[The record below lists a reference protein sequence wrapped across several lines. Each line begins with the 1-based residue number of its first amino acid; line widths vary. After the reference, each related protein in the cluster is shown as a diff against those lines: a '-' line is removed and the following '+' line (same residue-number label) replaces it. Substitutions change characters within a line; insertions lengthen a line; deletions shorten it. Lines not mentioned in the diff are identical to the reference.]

1 MSDEYERSEHADDD
15 SSMGSSQKCSSFD
28 LNEEASSKDNNDN
41 DDKGFEE
48 AREEGTS
55 TNKSS
60 SMTKEGSNERRGGV
74 RQYVRSKMP
83 RLRWTPELHLSF
95 VHAVERLGG
104 QERAT
109 PKLVLQLMN
118 VRGLSIAHVK
128 SHLQMYRSKKLDE
141 AGQVLGQTYKS
152 THELGRISH
161 VAHQSM
167 NPRQH
172 FKMGNGGIIL
182 ASDYNDHS
190 YFHGLMHPCSL
201 SHSHTK
207 AIDSR
212 RQQWYFNNHQPFRR
226 PSYFSNEVVSST
238 ALQTQGRSLSSNQI
252 NLMDATSIAPMRP
265 SQFLEEKKWPP
276 LDIMNNHH
284 WKKRLPANITSNA
297 VSQPVVH
304 QFGTT
309 AASLLRPSELN
320 FGNNTRI
327 KEHLSNSDEHR
338 NYSNSFKLEFEPPFR
353 IKSNQE
359 KLQKENQ
366 WAPDLRLS
374 LSQRDGNNDGKTDHC
389 RETQEINTK
398 LSLS

>member
-1 MSDEYERSEHADDD
+1 MADEYGRSEEQADDT
-15 SSMGSSQKCSSFD
+15 SMGSSQKCSSFD
-28 LNEEASSKDNNDN
+28 LNEEASSEDNNEN
-41 DDKGFEE
+41 DEGYEKAKDD
-48 AREEGTS
+48 EGTS

-60 SMTKEGSNERRGGV
+60 SITKEVNNERRGGV

-141 AGQVLGQTYKS
+141 AGQVLGQAFKS

-161 VAHQSM
+161 VSHQSI

-182 ASDYNDHS
+182 ASDYNEHS
-190 YFHGLMHPCSL
+190 YFHGLLRPSSL
-201 SHSHTK
+201 SHSHSK
-207 AIDSR
+207 VIDSR
-212 RQQWYFNNHQPFRR
+212 HQQWYFNNHQHFRR
-226 PSYFSNEVVSST
+226 PSYLSNDVVSSA
-238 ALQTQGRSLSSNQI
+238 ALQTQGRSISSNQNQTI
-252 NLMDATSIAPMRP
+252 DTTKIAPMRP
-265 SQFLEEKKWPP
+265 SQFLEEKRWPP
-276 LDIMNNHH
+276 LEIMNNHH
-284 WKKRLPANITSNA
+284 WRKRLPANITSNTG
-297 VSQPVVH
+297 SQSVVH
-304 QFGTT
+304 QFGTIQ
-309 AASLLRPSELN
+309 ASLRPSELN
-320 FGNNTRI
+320 FGNNKRI
-327 KEHLSNSDEHR
+327 REHLSNSDEHR
-338 NYSNSFKLEFEPPFR
+338 NYANSLKLEFEPPFR
-353 IKSNQE
+353 IKLNQE
-359 KLQKENQ
+359 KLQKDKQ
-366 WAPDLRLS
+366 WVPDLRLS
-374 LSQRDGNNDGKTDHC
+374 LSQRDGNNDGMTDHC

>member
-1 MSDEYERSEHADDD
+1 MSDGYERSEEQADDT
-15 SSMGSSQKCSSFD
+15 SMGSSQKCSSFD
-28 LNEEASSKDNNDN
+28 LNEEASSEDNNDN
-41 DDKGFEE
+41 DEGCEKEKD
-48 AREEGTS
+48 EGTS

-60 SMTKEGSNERRGGV
+60 SITKEGNNEGRGGV

-141 AGQVLGQTYKS
+141 AGQVLSQTYKS

-161 VAHQSM
+161 AVHQSM
-167 NPRQH
+167 NARQH

-182 ASDYNDHS
+182 ASDYNEHS
-190 YFHGLMHPCSL
+190 YSHGLLHPSSL
-201 SHSHTK
+201 SHSHSK

-212 RQQWYFNNHQPFRR
+212 HQQWYFNNHQPFRR

-238 ALQTQGRSLSSNQI
+238 ALQTQGRSISANHIQ
-252 NLMDATSIAPMRP
+252 LMDTTSIAPMRP
-265 SQFLEEKKWPP
+265 SQFHEEKRWPP
-276 LDIMNNHH
+276 LEIMNTHP
-284 WKKRLPANITSNA
+284 WKKRLPANITSNTG
-297 VSQPVVH
+297 SQSVVH
-304 QFGTT
+304 QFGPTP
-309 AASLLRPSELN
+309 ASLRPSELN

-327 KEHLSNSDEHR
+327 REHLSNSDEHQ
-338 NYSNSFKLEFEPPFR
+338 NYSDSLKLEFEPPFR
-353 IKSNQE
+353 IKLNQE
-359 KLQKENQ
+359 KLQKDKQ
-366 WAPDLRLS
+366 WVPDLRLS